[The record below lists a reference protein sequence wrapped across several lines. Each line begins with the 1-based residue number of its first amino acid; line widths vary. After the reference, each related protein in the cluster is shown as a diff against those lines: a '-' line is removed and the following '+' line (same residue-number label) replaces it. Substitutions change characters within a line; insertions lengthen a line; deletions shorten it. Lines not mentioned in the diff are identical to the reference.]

1 MSVIIIAA
9 VDVNYGLGKNNDL
22 LFKIPEDMKRFKD
35 LTTHNA
41 VIMGRKTWE
50 SIGSKPLPNRKN
62 IVVARNKINHD
73 DSVSVYKDFE
83 SAVIDSKFNY
93 PNKDIYIIG
102 GGQIYEQSLKFA
114 DKILLTVLN
123 KEYEGVDTYFP
134 SLADTGFV
142 CTETESGGTF
152 ENCEFKFV
160 EFRKCNISNVEDEE

>member
-22 LFKIPEDMKRFKD
+22 LFKIPEDMKRFK
-35 LTTHNA
+35 LFTLNNV

-62 IVVARNKINHD
+62 IVVSRSEITHD
-73 DSVSVYKDFE
+73 DSVTVYEDFE
-83 SAVIDSKFNY
+83 SAVIDSKLNY
-93 PNKDIYIIG
+93 PDSDIYIIG

-114 DKILLTVLN
+114 DRIFLTVLN

-134 SLADTGFV
+134 SLKDTDFV
-142 CTETESGGTF
+142 YAESINGGTF
-152 ENCEFKFV
+152 EDCEFKFV
-160 EFRKCNISNVEDEE
+160 EFRRCDLVNVENEE